1 MELKDNYGE
10 SSAALMTSDR
20 GNTGGAELTT
30 PVHAEYLVSW
40 ENGAVLQYE
49 VCNKKVHL
57 KSGLIQNVVFSESSP
72 YKKGITVLTL
82 DHKSN
87 ITDMLEFLYPG
98 LSIFFKCASTSLFT
112 GGTFFLNLNN
122 FHEYLVQH
130 TSKSRGTKNRFKW
143 VKVPGTTLY

>member
-1 MELKDNYGE
+1 VELKDNYGE

-72 YKKGITVLTL
+72 YKKGIAVLTL
-82 DHKSN
+82 YN
-87 ITDMLEFLYPG
+87 IY
-98 LSIFFKCASTSLFT
+98 
-112 GGTFFLNLNN
+112 
-122 FHEYLVQH
+122 EY
-130 TSKSRGTKNRFKW
+130 K
-143 VKVPGTTLY
+143 

>member
-1 MELKDNYGE
+1 VELKDNYGE

-72 YKKGITVLTL
+72 YKKGIAVLTL

-87 ITDMLEFLYPG
+87 ITDMLELAAE
-98 LSIFFKCASTSLFT
+98 LS
-112 GGTFFLNLNN
+112 
-122 FHEYLVQH
+122 
-130 TSKSRGTKNRFKW
+130 
-143 VKVPGTTLY
+143 P